1 MRLIDADALNAALDR
16 RLEDVGNTAS
26 TVFDII
32 VIAPTVSCEECRFQY
47 SRPGYCYECDTDRP
61 GFGCAYFERRQP

>member
-32 VIAPTVSCEECRFQY
+32 VIAPTVSCGECKWYYNGRRGICCRFC
-47 SRPGYCYECDTDRP
+47 YCGDE
-61 GFGCAYFERRQP
+61 FERREP

>member
-32 VIAPTVSCEECRFQY
+32 VAPTVSCEECIWSAY
-47 SRPGYCYECDTDRP
+47 
-61 GFGCAYFERRQP
+61 GCAGCHFERRQP

>member
-1 MRLIDADALNAALDR
+1 MRLIDADALVFESVGFDAADQC
-16 RLEDVGNTAS
+16 EDS
-26 TVFDII
+26 ISKFDIDA
-32 VIAPTVSCEECRFQY
+32 APTVSCEECRFQY

>member
-32 VIAPTVSCEECRFQY
+32 VIAPTVSCEECIWSAY
-47 SRPGYCYECDTDRP
+47 
-61 GFGCAYFERRQP
+61 GCAGCHFERRQP